1 MAPIHVLL
9 TDAVGILEALLHR
22 LPLCYH
28 QSSVTAARFLGC
40 GLKLGVDLLS
50 DSALAAYRQ
59 YDVVTARRSG
69 ITVGGQVG
77 KHLRMHP
84 ATVVT
89 AKFPE
94 VRQQTS
100 VSLVCSM
107 PLKAKMASS
116 EIRTIYHQGAAVH
129 ILAEPPMLCRRTG
142 QSWDGMEQS

>member
-1 MAPIHVLL
+1 MLL
-9 TDAVGILEALLHR
+9 
-22 LPLCYH
+22 
-28 QSSVTAARFLGC
+28 
-40 GLKLGVDLLS
+40 

-59 YDVVTARRSG
+59 CDVVTARRSG

-100 VSLVCSM
+100 VGLVCSM

-116 EIRTIYHQGAAVH
+116 EACTTVSIRCSCPCPCRSTYVVQEDGP
-129 ILAEPPMLCRRTG
+129 ILG
-142 QSWDGMEQS
+142 WDGAIMSTFSSEAADWEQSGYGPLLATPSVRV

>member
-1 MAPIHVLL
+1 MLL
-9 TDAVGILEALLHR
+9 D
-22 LPLCYH
+22 C
-28 QSSVTAARFLGC
+28 
-40 GLKLGVDLLS
+40 
-50 DSALAAYRQ
+50 ALAAYRQ
-59 YDVVTARRSG
+59 YDVVSARRSG

-100 VSLVCSM
+100 FSLICSM

-116 EIRTIYHQGAAVH
+116 ETCTTVSKRCSCGVV
-129 ILAEPPMLCRRTG
+129 AEPLMLCRRMG
-142 QSWDGMEQS
+142 QSWDGMERS